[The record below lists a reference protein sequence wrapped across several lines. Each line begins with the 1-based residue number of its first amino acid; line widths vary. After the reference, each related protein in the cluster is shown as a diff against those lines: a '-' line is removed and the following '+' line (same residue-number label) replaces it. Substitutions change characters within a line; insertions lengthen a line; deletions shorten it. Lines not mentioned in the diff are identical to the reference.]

1 MNSSLIGKIEK
12 AKRYAQ
18 ERERIRFTGL
28 AADFRGENDD
38 HRVTLDGERW
48 SCTCDFFA
56 GWGACAHTMALERL
70 LEGMVPKAALSQR
83 LAPTA

>member
-1 MNSSLIGKIEK
+1 MNSSLKIEK

-18 ERERIRFTGL
+18 ERERIHFTGL
-28 AADFRGENDD
+28 AVDFRGENGD

-56 GWGACAHTMALERL
+56 GWGACAHTIALERL
-70 LEGMVPKAALSQR
+70 LEGMVPKAALSQH
-83 LAPTA
+83 LAATG